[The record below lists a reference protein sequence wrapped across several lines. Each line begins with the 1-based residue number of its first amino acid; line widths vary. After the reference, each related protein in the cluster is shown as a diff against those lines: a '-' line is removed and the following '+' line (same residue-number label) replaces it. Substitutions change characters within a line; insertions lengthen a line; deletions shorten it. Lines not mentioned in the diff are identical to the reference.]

1 METITD
7 KIKRFLQVYY
17 SNGSGCGSGCGS
29 GSGSYYRN
37 GYGRGS
43 GSGNGTGYGWGN
55 GRGSG
60 SGNGNDFGNGSGCGL
75 GNVHGY
81 GDINTRFKSYN
92 GHKVYFIDG
101 ITTIIYSVH
110 DNIAQGAI
118 VSNDLTLTRCY
129 LAKVDDCI
137 AHGDT
142 PHSAYRDAMAKAL
155 NRKPIEDRITE
166 FINKYPDFK
175 KKIPATELF
184 VWHNILTGS
193 CEFGRKEFAR
203 AHNINLETDKFS
215 PQEFIA
221 KTKNSYGGENIK
233 LLAKKYKDK

>member
-7 KIKRFLQVYY
+7 KIKRFLQVYDGY
-17 SNGSGCGSGCGS
+17 GCGSGCGL
-29 GSGSYYRN
+29 GSGLYCSNGYGRGSGN
-37 GYGRGS
+37 GNGDGWGYGRGS
-43 GSGNGTGYGWGN
+43 GSGNGKEL
-55 GRGSG
+55 GSG
-60 SGNGNDFGNGSGCGL
+60 SGSGCGN
-75 GNVHGY
+75 GNGY
-81 GDINTRFKSYN
+81 VWGYINARFKSYN
-92 GHKVYFIDG
+92 GHKLYFIDG